1 MNFKQTFESKGVL
14 DAKQR
19 LLRVSGDVRE
29 PFPAAVRLNTIP
41 TFIT

>member
-1 MNFKQTFESKGVL
+1 ML

-29 PFPAAVRLNTIP
+29 PFPEVVYFVMSRMFEKGII
-41 TFIT
+41 FIGCP